1 LFIDLTYS
9 SKEVESIKEIKFD
22 GLPNEPGGIN
32 GGLLQRSIYTQQ
44 VTSIFIK
51 VKSIDNTIDKVEK
64 NGGKLVHNKIP
75 IADFAYFAQIN
86 DTERNLIRLWKD
98 II

>member
-1 LFIDLTYS
+1 M
-9 SKEVESIKEIKFD
+9 
-22 GLPNEPGGIN
+22 
-32 GGLLQRSIYTQQ
+32 
-44 VTSIFIK
+44 TSIFIK